1 MMNDGKSALNIVKG
15 VFKGLL
21 GMLILILFTVII
33 VENII
38 ILMQNSNSSYAGE
51 KLSAK
56 YSSQNDD
63 NKSQNE
69 ISQIIS
75 DVSDSVVG
83 ISFVNVG
90 VEDLLNVNG
99 AEKMGLGS
107 GVIVSSKGYIITN
120 QHIAQKV
127 GSSVNITLNNGEKL
141 QGKVIWNEAV
151 IDLAIIKVNARN
163 LSVAKLGDSSN
174 LFVGDDVIAIG
185 NPLGMEFQGTCTKG
199 IISGINRTFSFEDNG
214 QKYFMEDL
222 IQTDASINPGN
233 SGGPLLD
240 SYGRVIGINTI
251 KLEKAEG
258 IGFAVPINVVKPLIE
273 KLEENGSINEA
284 YLGVYAYDKEVI
296 PYVDKTIKIDRGIY
310 ITEIDEYGP
319 CRNSGLKVGDIIV
332 EVDGKEVNKMIELR
346 EYIYSKE
353 PGNQVILRVIDGEE
367 KEVIVRLGKK

>member
-1 MMNDGKSALNIVKG
+1 MNSKSASNVVKS
-15 VFKGLL
+15 VFKGLVY
-21 GMLILILFTVII
+21 MLMLVLFTVII

-38 ILMQNSNSSYAGE
+38 ILMKSDNSSYVGE
-51 KLSAK
+51 KLSGK
-56 YSSQNDD
+56 YLTQNGDNRSQNGVS
-63 NKSQNE
+63 N
-69 ISQIIS
+69 IIS
-75 DVSDSVVG
+75 NVSESVVG

-90 VEDLLNVNG
+90 IEDFLDLNG
-99 AEKMGLGS
+99 PEEMGLGS
-107 GVIVSSKGYIITN
+107 GVIVSSKGYILTN

-127 GSSVNITLNNGEKL
+127 GSSVNITLNNGEKV
-141 QGKVIWNEAV
+141 QGKVVWNEEV

-163 LSVAKLGDSSN
+163 LSVAKLGDSSS

-199 IISGINRTFSFEDNG
+199 IISGLNRTFSFEDDG
-214 QKYFMEDL
+214 EKYFMEDL

-233 SGGPLLD
+233 SGGPLID
-240 SYGRVIGINTI
+240 SYGNVIGINTI
-251 KLEKAEG
+251 KLEEAEG

-273 KLEENGSINEA
+273 KLEENGSANEA
-284 YLGVYAYDKEVI
+284 YLGVYAYDREVI
-296 PYVDKTIKIDRGIY
+296 PYVDKSIKIDKGIY

-319 CRNSGLKVGDIIV
+319 CKNLGLKVGDIII

-353 PGNQVILRVIDGEE
+353 PGEQIILRVVDGEE

>member
-1 MMNDGKSALNIVKG
+1 MNEKSASNVVKS
-15 VFKGLL
+15 VFKGLV
-21 GMLILILFTVII
+21 GMLMLVFFTVII

-38 ILMQNSNSSYAGE
+38 ILMKNDDSSYAGE
-51 KLSAK
+51 KLSGK
-56 YSSQNDD
+56 YLIQNDD
-63 NKSQNE
+63 NRSQNGVPN
-69 ISQIIS
+69 IIS
-75 DVSDSVVG
+75 NVSESVVG

-90 VEDLLNVNG
+90 LEDFLDLNG
-99 AEKMGLGS
+99 PEEMGLGS
-107 GVIVSSKGYIITN
+107 GIIVSSKGYILTN

-127 GSSVNITLNNGEKL
+127 GSSVNVTLKNGEKL
-141 QGKVIWNEAV
+141 QGKVVWNEEV

-163 LSVAKLGDSSN
+163 LSVAKLGDSSS

-199 IISGINRTFSFEDNG
+199 IISGLNRTFSFEDDG
-214 QKYFMEDL
+214 EKYFMEDL

-233 SGGPLLD
+233 SGGPLID
-240 SYGRVIGINTI
+240 SYGSVIGINTI
-251 KLEKAEG
+251 KLEEAEG

-273 KLEENGSINEA
+273 KLEENGSVNEA
-284 YLGVYAYDKEVI
+284 YLGVYAYDREVI
-296 PYVDKTIKIDRGIY
+296 PYVDKTLKIDKGIY

-319 CRNSGLKVGDIIV
+319 CKNLGLKVGDIII

-353 PGNQVILRVIDGEE
+353 PGEQVILRVVDGEE